1 MRFDVLTLFPAMVE
15 GPLRSSILG
24 RALEA
29 GSFELGVHDIRAHG
43 LGRHHVV
50 DDTPYGG
57 GSGMVMRVD
66 VVDAAIASEE
76 QTVTRARRRKR
87 CLMVTM
93 NMKPAQ
99 VASRSLGLPGA
110 EQADDCPHPDQSR
123 HGELLPVEHPS
134 GYRRNEHE

>member
-1 MRFDVLTLFPAMVE
+1 LHFSQTLASLAALTQQGWAQGLLAFSALSQQPPVLY
-15 GPLRSSILG
+15 
-24 RALEA
+24 LEVSTA
-29 GSFELGVHDIRAHG
+29 GAAGASLLAGAA
-43 LGRHHVV
+43 
-50 DDTPYGG
+50 
-57 GSGMVMRVD
+57 

-87 CLMVTM
+87 CFMMTVDTM
-93 NMKPAQ
+93 PAQ